1 MDNVIEVKNINK
13 KFWVPDKVIGFWP
26 KVKNIVIRKKK
37 DKHIIKNLSFG
48 IKEGEMVGY
57 IGVNG
62 AGKSTTIKMLCGI
75 YPPTDGTITCLGKDP
90 FKKRMKYVGDIGVVF
105 GNRSLLTYDIA
116 PKYSL
121 DLYAAIYKIP
131 KKVAIKRYKQ
141 FAKRLK
147 VDKFLDTPV
156 RKLSLGER
164 MKFEIIA
171 SLLHKPKIIYLD
183 EPTIGLDL
191 VAREEMIRFLKEV
204 NKNEKTTIILTTH
217 NMDDIEELC
226 ERVII
231 IDDGNKIYDGKL
243 QKVKNKYADWKR
255 ITVVYKKS
263 KKPFN
268 YKFEII
274 EKEED
279 LLVFKCPNK
288 RLKEVMDKVLE
299 SFEIIDL
306 KVEEPMLKEIIK
318 KIYVDKKVK

>member
-1 MDNVIEVKNINK
+1 
-13 KFWVPDKVIGFWP
+13 
-26 KVKNIVIRKKK
+26 
-37 DKHIIKNLSFG
+37 
-48 IKEGEMVGY
+48 
-57 IGVNG
+57 
-62 AGKSTTIKMLCGI
+62 
-75 YPPTDGTITCLGKDP
+75 
-90 FKKRMKYVGDIGVVF
+90 
-105 GNRSLLTYDIA
+105 
-116 PKYSL
+116 
-121 DLYAAIYKIP
+121 
-131 KKVAIKRYKQ
+131 
-141 FAKRLK
+141 
-147 VDKFLDTPV
+147 
-156 RKLSLGER
+156 
-164 MKFEIIA
+164 
-171 SLLHKPKIIYLD
+171 
-183 EPTIGLDL
+183 
-191 VAREEMIRFLKEV
+191 
-204 NKNEKTTIILTTH
+204 
-217 NMDDIEELC
+217 MDDIEELC